1 VGDEPAE
8 EFAKKFYG
16 QLIEGQ
22 SVARSL
28 LAARKTLEE
37 NQFLDWA
44 DYIHYGSPDFV
55 LKVRS

>member
-8 EFAKKFYG
+8 EFAKTFYG

-28 LAARKTLEE
+28 LAARKTLEKDR
-37 NQFLDWA
+37 FLDWA